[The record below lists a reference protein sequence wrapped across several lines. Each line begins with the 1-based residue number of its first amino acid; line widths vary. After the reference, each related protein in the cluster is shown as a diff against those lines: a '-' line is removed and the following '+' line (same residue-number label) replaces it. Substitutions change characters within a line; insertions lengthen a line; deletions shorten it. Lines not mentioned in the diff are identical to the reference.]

1 MLASHVSVAISLMSA
16 LSVRPRTYFVS
27 DSPSRKDMPSMIGL
41 PTCLRL
47 LTHGQ
52 LLAINAHK
60 PCLIDITP
68 SPTNNPS
75 NQCDQS
81 QSRPNILPTPPKFA
95 VHNHPRLYPNYPSSQ
110 SQATQIHIPK
120 PPNLVPK
127 LPKSIVAKATQIHS
141 QSHPTCSQSNV
152 PAQQAH
158 RGYYRVWC

>member
-81 QSRPNILPTPPKFA
+81 QSRPNIYT
-95 VHNHPRLYPNYPSSQ
+95 SSIYINMKYIYINMKY
-110 SQATQIHIPK
+110 IHM
-120 PPNLVPK
+120 NM
-127 LPKSIVAKATQIHS
+127 KSGAS
-141 QSHPTCSQSNV
+141 
-152 PAQQAH
+152 
-158 RGYYRVWC
+158 